1 MPDIGNLKVQVYR
14 GNTLVPINNARVTI
28 TPTEE
33 TRQQVMLQTNAVGQT
48 EVIPLQT
55 PPLELSLDPNNR
67 IKPYSICDVTV
78 DAEGYENLIVKGCQI
93 LPETTALQ
101 ICNLTPLTRETIEP
115 ITQVIV
121 VPPNRQ
127 FGDFPPKIPEDP
139 DKPLPPPPSGFVV
152 LPAPVIPEFIV
163 VHAGA
168 PSNTAAPNYTVR
180 FPDYVK
186 NVASSEIYA
195 TWDEKAVRANI
206 HCIISFAL
214 NRVFTEWYRSK
225 GYNFQIT
232 NSTAFDQA
240 FTFGRNIFDNISR
253 IVDEIFTTYV
263 RRIGAKQPLLTQY
276 CDGNR
281 VQCPGWLTQWGSQ
294 SLATQGYTP
303 FQILTNFYGTN
314 IELVQA
320 EKVSGIPTSYPGY
333 TLRIGSSGAPVR
345 TVQTFLN
352 RIAQNYPL
360 IPKVAVDGAYGPAT
374 ANAVKVFQGIFNL
387 PQTGEVDLATWF
399 KISALYVG
407 VTKIAELRTTIPPK
421 HRERTF
427 VPPVAFRNSTNIP
440 TVTYME

>member
-1 MPDIGNLKVQVYR
+1 MADIGNLKVQVYR
-14 GNTLVPINNARVTI
+14 GNTLLPINNARVTI

-33 TRQQVMLQTNAVGQT
+33 TRQQVMLQTNTVGQT

-93 LPETTALQ
+93 LPDTTALQ

-139 DKPLPPPPSGFVV
+139 DKPLPPPPSGLVV
-152 LPAPVIPEFIV
+152 LPKPVIPEFIV
-163 VHAGA
+163 VHAGV

-253 IVDEIFTTYV
+253 IVDELFTTYV

-333 TLRIGSSGAPVR
+333 TLKLGSSGEPVR

-360 IPKVAVDGAYGPAT
+360 IPKVAVDGVYGPAT

-399 KISALYVG
+399 KISAIYVG
-407 VTKIAELRTTIPPK
+407 VTKIAELRTTIPPN

>member
-1 MPDIGNLKVQVYR
+1 MADIGNLKVQVYR
-14 GNTLVPINNARVTI
+14 GNTLIPINNARVTI

-33 TRQQVMLQTNAVGQT
+33 TRQQVTLQTNAVGQT
-48 EVIPLQT
+48 EVIPLET

-101 ICNLTPLTRETIEP
+101 ICNLMPLTRETIEP

-139 DKPLPPPPSGFVV
+139 EKPLPPPPSGFVV
-152 LPAPVIPEFIV
+152 LPEPVIPEFIV

-168 PSNTAAPNYTVR
+168 PTNTAAPNYTVR
-180 FPDYVK
+180 FQDYVK

-195 TWDEKAVRANI
+195 TWNESAVRANI
-206 HCIISFAL
+206 YCIISFAL

-225 GYNFQIT
+225 GFNFQIT

-294 SLATQGYTP
+294 SLATQGYVP

-320 EKVSGIPTSYPGY
+320 KKVSGIPTSYPGY
-333 TLRIGSSGAPVR
+333 TLKLGSRGEAVR

-360 IPKVAVDGAYGPAT
+360 IPKVAVDGIYGPAT

-407 VTKIAELRTTIPPK
+407 VTKIAELRTTIPPQQ
-421 HRERTF
+421 RERTF
-427 VPPVAFRNSTNIP
+427 TPPVAFRNSSNIP
-440 TVTYME
+440 TVNYIE